1 MKIESYKK
9 INNTNYELSLDN
21 GESISLHEDLI
32 LKHQLLLKKELTKS
46 ELDFLLKE
54 NDFYL
59 ALDMARKLIGR
70 KDQSVFEV
78 ETYLKRKEIVSE
90 NISLVIDKLLKEGV
104 LNEKRYVSSFV
115 HDKIL
120 LSNDGPYKIRQ
131 LLKDKKIPDYLV
143 EEELSEHDD
152 SMWKERIVKL
162 QNKYLKQKSNKSL
175 FVAKNDLYQYLSN
188 LGYDRK
194 LILDTL
200 DMSSYDEDAARV
212 KEAEKQRL
220 KLARKYSG
228 EELEKKI
235 QQKLYEK
242 GFKRFDWIKSFFV
255 TKKQLLLQLLVL
267 NLRNVS
273 FVLFV

>member
-194 LILDTL
+194 LILDII

-242 GFKRFDWIKSFFV
+242 GFKRFD
-255 TKKQLLLQLLVL
+255 
-267 NLRNVS
+267 
-273 FVLFV
+273 